1 MAQESRPRHVRH
13 RVFSRLRHAASNLKS
28 FLLGEAD
35 RLDSTATGRTFT
47 ANASTD
53 VLTSNAHGFVTGK
66 GPVVLTTSDTLPAGL
81 SLDTPYWPIR
91 IDANTFYLALTREQA
106 ARGSRVDVTDTGTGT
121 HTATYAADG
130 SAMLERLRQGVTPDQ
145 LRAEDDIDDL

>member
-1 MAQESRPRHVRH
+1 MAQKSRPRHVKH
-13 RVFSRLRHAASNLKS
+13 RVFDRLRHAGSNLKR

-47 ANASTD
+47 ANTND
-53 VLTSNAHGFVTGK
+53 TLTSNGHGFVTGK
-66 GPVVLTTSDTLPAGL
+66 GPVVLTTSGTLPAGL
-81 SLDTPYWPIR
+81 ALATPYWPIR
-91 IDANTFYLALTREQA
+91 IDANTFYLARTREQA
-106 ARGSRVDVTDTGTGT
+106 ADSVRIDVTDTGSGT

-130 SAMLERLRQGVTPDQ
+130 SAMLERLRQGVPPDK